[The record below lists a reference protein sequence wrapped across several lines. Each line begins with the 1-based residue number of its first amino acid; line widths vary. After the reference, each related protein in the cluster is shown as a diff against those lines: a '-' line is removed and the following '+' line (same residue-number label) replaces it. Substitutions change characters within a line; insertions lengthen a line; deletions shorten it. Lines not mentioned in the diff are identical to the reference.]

1 MLNLPPSVSIFV
13 HTEPTDMRKQF
24 DGLASL
30 VRTALDGD
38 PLSGH
43 LYVFFNRAANRVK
56 ILWYDRGGFAMY
68 CKRLER
74 GTFRFPKSIE
84 KEHVRVRIDAG
95 ELALILEG
103 IDLRG
108 ATWRERWDPPEWR
121 SLNNNQE
128 YLAHS

>member
-1 MLNLPPSVSIFV
+1 MILNLPPSVRIYV
-13 HTEPTDMRKQF
+13 CTDPTDMRKAF

-30 VRTALDGD
+30 VEHVLQQD

-43 LYVFFNRAANRVK
+43 LFCFFNRRRDRSK
-56 ILWYDRGGFAMY
+56 ILWYDHGGYALF

-74 GTFRFPKSIE
+74 GRFCVPE
-84 KEHVRVRIDAG
+84 AQADARSVTMRAA

-108 ATWRERWDPPEWR
+108 AKHRRVWRPREK
-121 SLNNNQE
+121 S
-128 YLAHS
+128 AA